1 VRVRGTAVTADSSTL
16 SLGFSLGPEHAAV
29 GVLLLHGFTGSPF
42 EVRLLGDHLAGLG
55 YAVEGPRLAGHAART
70 ADLAASRWP
79 DWLASADRAL
89 DRLATR
95 ADALVV
101 CGLSMGGLL
110 TLELA
115 RRRAADLAA
124 VCVLAPALFLTSSAL
139 RFVDVT
145 RRMPP
150 VLFGRAALPKL
161 AGSDIRDRE
170 MRRLNGIAQGRAW
183 MPLPALA
190 SLVDLGAHVRAHLAE
205 VRLPILLAH
214 SRSDHTVPFAC
225 MEAVAAAVGTPRR
238 DVRRLILE
246 RSYHVLTLDVERE
259 TVFQAV
265 ADHIREYT
273 PTH

>member
-1 VRVRGTAVTADSSTL
+1 VTPDSSP
-16 SLGFSLGPEHAAV
+16 FSLGPTEAPV

-42 EVRLLGDHLAGLG
+42 EVRLLGDWLAARG

-70 ADLAASRWP
+70 ADLACSRWP
-79 DWLASADRAL
+79 DWLASAESAL
-89 DRLATR
+89 DRLR
-95 ADALVV
+95 ARSGSVV
-101 CGLSMGGLL
+101 ICGLSMGALL

-124 VCVLAPALFLTSSAL
+124 ICALAPALFLTPSAL

-145 RRMPP
+145 RRMPL
-150 VLFGRAALPKL
+150 VQRAALPKL
-161 AGSDIRDRE
+161 AGSDILDRE
-170 MRRLNGIAQGRAW
+170 LRRLNGIAQGRAW

-190 SLVDLGAHVRAHLAE
+190 SLVDLGAHVRAHLHE

-214 SRSDHTVPFAC
+214 SRNDHTVPFAC

-246 RSYHVLTLDVERE
+246 RSYHVITLDVERE

-273 PTH
+273 PTR